1 MISNLGHK
9 PKGLLKFTDG
19 KGKLCTYTP
28 TDFKWDLHYRRLQL
42 LAGTLEEERLLEPEP
57 DPEPIP
63 DRIVDNV
70 VAFDENMEVCQLY
83 NDTKFDR
90 TYSIRSSDYS
100 DFTHEDEGP
109 SLPYSSGSEWHNPS
123 KETRP
128 AQVVISRDDR
138 TQYAFNVQEHP
149 ICDEGFPSVHDTPL
163 DVNGNRL
170 PDEDIPSTYYSV
182 SRRHDYTYY
191 GAMPS
196 GSELQ
201 GSLPNGTYVT
211 VNGLIKPNYLVKRSH
226 EHLSESIAEVC
237 ANSKRYVQNVPKAEE
252 IDYSNMD
259 NLGFYERTIFGIKQ
273 TIPVIVPKGRKA
285 LFDPK
290 FAPHWPYAV

>member
-1 MISNLGHK
+1 
-9 PKGLLKFTDG
+9 
-19 KGKLCTYTP
+19 
-28 TDFKWDLHYRRLQL
+28 
-42 LAGTLEEERLLEPEP
+42 
-57 DPEPIP
+57 
-63 DRIVDNV
+63 
-70 VAFDENMEVCQLY
+70 MEVCQLY

-90 TYSIRSSDYS
+90 TYSIRSNDYS

-128 AQVVISRDDR
+128 AQVVISRDDH

-196 GSELQ
+196 GSEIH

-237 ANSKRYVQNVPKAEE
+237 ANSKRYVQTFQRQKRSIILTWTISVSTKEPSLELNKPFLLLYQKDARLSS
-252 IDYSNMD
+252 IP
-259 NLGFYERTIFGIKQ
+259 NLLHTGRTQ
-273 TIPVIVPKGRKA
+273 YGRK
-285 LFDPK
+285 
-290 FAPHWPYAV
+290 